1 MNQRVVTGL
10 LTAGCIALAGA
21 GYMTYKN
28 QDRTAPEI
36 KVDQSKK
43 IAYTEG
49 EDYGKLLEG
58 VTAQDDK
65 DGDLTSEVFVE
76 KVVPVSKKKAVV
88 YYGVTDKAKNV
99 GTASREVTY
108 QETEGSDAAE
118 ETAQDTAS
126 EEVSEDT
133 TQKTKKKSKKAKAKK
148 TAEDKK
154 AEETTQDAAA
164 AEQQSAESVIPVANP
179 WGFSQKPKKR
189 NNVSGYT
196 LQSFDKK
203 KNIKEVYYI
212 KKYINRIKSDLS
224 FMVDMH
230 TTTNDSYLDFYGV
243 IHKNCPNVRTLFR
256 VNSWLCDQYAKEG
269 RNVDDQYFGYRTSSC
284 TLNYYCYKVLGIP
297 SSTLELSDYHWDSK
311 KNTSKVIT
319 MGVTMWLN
327 YIIQQVNDEYKN
339 MGNDIPSDKYKKVKG

>member
-36 KVDQSKK
+36 KVDRSEK

-88 YYGVTDKAKNV
+88 YYGVTDKANNV

-108 QETEGSDAAE
+108 QAAEDSDAAE
-118 ETAQDTAS
+118 DTAQATAS
-126 EEVSEDT
+126 EEASEDT

-148 TAEDKK
+148 TAEEKK
-154 AEETTQDAAA
+154 AEETAQDAAA
-164 AEQQSAESVIPVANP
+164 AEQQSTDQQSEALQPNGTRPAMKLAEEAKTIAR
-179 WGFSQKPKKR
+179 G
-189 NNVSGYT
+189 T
-196 LQSFDKK
+196 SFNEVTDAVDDKDD
-203 KNIKEVYYI
+203 
-212 KKYINRIKSDLS
+212 RD
-224 FMVDMH
+224 
-230 TTTNDSYLDFYGV
+230 
-243 IHKNCPNVRTLFR
+243 TLFR
-256 VNSWLCDQYAKEG
+256 GLHIDGNYNVNQAGTYTFQYY
-269 RNVDDQYFGYRTSSC
+269 VQD
-284 TLNYYCYKVLGIP
+284 
-297 SSTLELSDYHWDSK
+297 SDG
-311 KNTSKVIT
+311 NTSDPIT
-319 MGVTMWLN
+319 FTLTV
-327 YIIQQVNDEYKN
+327 Q
-339 MGNDIPSDKYKKVKG
+339 

>member
-21 GYMTYKN
+21 GYMTYQN

-108 QETEGSDAAE
+108 QAAEGGDAAE
-118 ETAQDTAS
+118 ETAEDTAS
-126 EEVSEDT
+126 ENVSEDT
-133 TQKTKKKSKKAKAKK
+133 TQKTDEKSAKKTKKKSKKTKTKK

-164 AEQQSAESVIPVANP
+164 ADQQSTEQQSEVLQPNGTRPAMKLAEEAKTIARGTSFNALNEVTDAVDDKDDRDTLFRGLHIDGNY
-179 WGFSQKPKKR
+179 
-189 NNVSGYT
+189 NVNQAGTYT
-196 LQSFDKK
+196 LQ
-203 KNIKEVYYI
+203 YYVQD
-212 KKYINRIKSDLS
+212 SD
-224 FMVDMH
+224 
-230 TTTNDSYLDFYGV
+230 G
-243 IHKNCPNVRTLFR
+243 
-256 VNSWLCDQYAKEG
+256 
-269 RNVDDQYFGYRTSSC
+269 
-284 TLNYYCYKVLGIP
+284 
-297 SSTLELSDYHWDSK
+297 
-311 KNTSKVIT
+311 NTSDPIT
-319 MGVTMWLN
+319 FTLTV
-327 YIIQQVNDEYKN
+327 Q
-339 MGNDIPSDKYKKVKG
+339 

>member
-58 VTAQDDK
+58 VTAQDNK

-108 QETEGSDAAE
+108 QAAEDTDAAE
-118 ETAQDTAS
+118 ETVQDTAS
-126 EEVSEDT
+126 EDT
-133 TQKTKKKSKKAKAKK
+133 TQKTDEKSEKKTKKKSKKAKAKK
-148 TAEDKK
+148 TAEEKK
-154 AEETTQDAAA
+154 AEETAQDAAA
-164 AEQQSAESVIPVANP
+164 ADQQSADQQSGTRPAMKLAEEAKTIARGTSFNALNEVTDAVDDKDDRDTLFRGLHIDGNY
-179 WGFSQKPKKR
+179 
-189 NNVSGYT
+189 NVNQAGTYT
-196 LQSFDKK
+196 LQ
-203 KNIKEVYYI
+203 YYVQD
-212 KKYINRIKSDLS
+212 SD
-224 FMVDMH
+224 
-230 TTTNDSYLDFYGV
+230 G
-243 IHKNCPNVRTLFR
+243 
-256 VNSWLCDQYAKEG
+256 
-269 RNVDDQYFGYRTSSC
+269 
-284 TLNYYCYKVLGIP
+284 
-297 SSTLELSDYHWDSK
+297 
-311 KNTSKVIT
+311 NTSDPIT
-319 MGVTMWLN
+319 FTLTV
-327 YIIQQVNDEYKN
+327 Q
-339 MGNDIPSDKYKKVKG
+339 

>member
-36 KVDQSKK
+36 KVDQSEK

-108 QETEGSDAAE
+108 QEAEDSDAAE
-118 ETAQDTAS
+118 ETAQD
-126 EEVSEDT
+126 
-133 TQKTKKKSKKAKAKK
+133 
-148 TAEDKK
+148 
-154 AEETTQDAAA
+154 AAA
-164 AEQQSAESVIPVANP
+164 ADQQSADQQSAALQPNGTRPAMKLAEDAKTIARGTSFNALNEVTDAVDDKDDRDTLFRGLHIDGNY
-179 WGFSQKPKKR
+179 
-189 NNVSGYT
+189 NVNQAGTYT
-196 LQSFDKK
+196 LQ
-203 KNIKEVYYI
+203 YYVQD
-212 KKYINRIKSDLS
+212 SD
-224 FMVDMH
+224 
-230 TTTNDSYLDFYGV
+230 G
-243 IHKNCPNVRTLFR
+243 
-256 VNSWLCDQYAKEG
+256 
-269 RNVDDQYFGYRTSSC
+269 
-284 TLNYYCYKVLGIP
+284 
-297 SSTLELSDYHWDSK
+297 
-311 KNTSKVIT
+311 NTSDPIT
-319 MGVTMWLN
+319 FTLTV
-327 YIIQQVNDEYKN
+327 Q
-339 MGNDIPSDKYKKVKG
+339 

>member
-76 KVVPVSKKKAVV
+76 KVVPVGKKKAVV

-108 QETEGSDAAE
+108 QAAEDSDAAE
-118 ETAQDTAS
+118 ETVQDTT
-126 EEVSEDT
+126 SEDT
-133 TQKTKKKSKKAKAKK
+133 TQKTDEKSEKKTKKKSKKAKAKK
-148 TAEDKK
+148 TAEEKK
-154 AEETTQDAAA
+154 AEEIVQDAAA
-164 AEQQSAESVIPVANP
+164 ADQQSADQQSGTLQPNGTRPAMKLAGEAKTIARGTSFNALNEVTDAVDDKDDRDTLFRGLHIDGNY
-179 WGFSQKPKKR
+179 
-189 NNVSGYT
+189 NVNQAGTYT
-196 LQSFDKK
+196 LQ
-203 KNIKEVYYI
+203 YYVQD
-212 KKYINRIKSDLS
+212 SD
-224 FMVDMH
+224 
-230 TTTNDSYLDFYGV
+230 G
-243 IHKNCPNVRTLFR
+243 
-256 VNSWLCDQYAKEG
+256 
-269 RNVDDQYFGYRTSSC
+269 
-284 TLNYYCYKVLGIP
+284 
-297 SSTLELSDYHWDSK
+297 
-311 KNTSKVIT
+311 NTSDPIT
-319 MGVTMWLN
+319 FTLTV
-327 YIIQQVNDEYKN
+327 Q
-339 MGNDIPSDKYKKVKG
+339 

>member
-36 KVDQSKK
+36 KVDQSEK

-108 QETEGSDAAE
+108 QEAEDSDAAE

-126 EEVSEDT
+126 EDT
-133 TQKTKKKSKKAKAKK
+133 TQKTDEKSEKKTKKKSKKAKVVVERVETRKEKK
-148 TAEDKK
+148 T
-154 AEETTQDAAA
+154 EETAQDAAA
-164 AEQQSAESVIPVANP
+164 ADQQSADQQSAALQPNGTRPAMKLAEDAKTIARGTSFNALNEVTDAVDDKDDRDTLFRGLHIDGNY
-179 WGFSQKPKKR
+179 
-189 NNVSGYT
+189 NVNQAGTYT
-196 LQSFDKK
+196 LQ
-203 KNIKEVYYI
+203 YYVQD
-212 KKYINRIKSDLS
+212 SD
-224 FMVDMH
+224 
-230 TTTNDSYLDFYGV
+230 G
-243 IHKNCPNVRTLFR
+243 
-256 VNSWLCDQYAKEG
+256 
-269 RNVDDQYFGYRTSSC
+269 
-284 TLNYYCYKVLGIP
+284 
-297 SSTLELSDYHWDSK
+297 
-311 KNTSKVIT
+311 NTSDPIT
-319 MGVTMWLN
+319 FTLIV
-327 YIIQQVNDEYKN
+327 Q
-339 MGNDIPSDKYKKVKG
+339 

>member
-36 KVDQSKK
+36 KVDQSEK

-108 QETEGSDAAE
+108 QAAEDSDAAE
-118 ETAQDTAS
+118 DTAQDTAS
-126 EEVSEDT
+126 EDT
-133 TQKTKKKSKKAKAKK
+133 TQKTDEKSEKKTKKKSKKAKAKK
-148 TAEDKK
+148 TAEEKK
-154 AEETTQDAAA
+154 AEDTAQDAAA
-164 AEQQSAESVIPVANP
+164 AEQQSADQQSAALQPNGTRPAMKLAGEAKTIARGTSFNALNEVTDAVDDKDDRDTLFRGLHIDGNY
-179 WGFSQKPKKR
+179 
-189 NNVSGYT
+189 NVNQAGTYT
-196 LQSFDKK
+196 LQ
-203 KNIKEVYYI
+203 YYVQD
-212 KKYINRIKSDLS
+212 SD
-224 FMVDMH
+224 
-230 TTTNDSYLDFYGV
+230 G
-243 IHKNCPNVRTLFR
+243 
-256 VNSWLCDQYAKEG
+256 
-269 RNVDDQYFGYRTSSC
+269 
-284 TLNYYCYKVLGIP
+284 
-297 SSTLELSDYHWDSK
+297 
-311 KNTSKVIT
+311 NTSDPIT
-319 MGVTMWLN
+319 FTLTV
-327 YIIQQVNDEYKN
+327 Q
-339 MGNDIPSDKYKKVKG
+339 

>member
-58 VTAQDDK
+58 VTAQDEK
-65 DGDLTSEVFVE
+65 DGDLTNEVFVE

-108 QETEGSDAAE
+108 QAAE

-148 TAEDKK
+148 AAEDKK
-154 AEETTQDAAA
+154 VEETAQDAAA
-164 AEQQSAESVIPVANP
+164 TDQQSADQQSAALQPNGTRPAMKLAEEAKTIARGTSFNALNEVTDAVDDKDDRDTLFRGLHIDGNY
-179 WGFSQKPKKR
+179 
-189 NNVSGYT
+189 NVNQAGTYT
-196 LQSFDKK
+196 LQ
-203 KNIKEVYYI
+203 YYVQD
-212 KKYINRIKSDLS
+212 SD
-224 FMVDMH
+224 
-230 TTTNDSYLDFYGV
+230 G
-243 IHKNCPNVRTLFR
+243 
-256 VNSWLCDQYAKEG
+256 
-269 RNVDDQYFGYRTSSC
+269 
-284 TLNYYCYKVLGIP
+284 
-297 SSTLELSDYHWDSK
+297 
-311 KNTSKVIT
+311 NTSDPIT
-319 MGVTMWLN
+319 FTLTV
-327 YIIQQVNDEYKN
+327 Q
-339 MGNDIPSDKYKKVKG
+339 

>member
-36 KVDQSKK
+36 KVDQSEK

-108 QETEGSDAAE
+108 QAAEDSDAAE

-133 TQKTKKKSKKAKAKK
+133 TQKTKKKTKKEKNKK
-148 TAEDKK
+148 TAEEKK
-154 AEETTQDAAA
+154 AEETAQDAAA
-164 AEQQSAESVIPVANP
+164 ADQQSGTLQPNGTRPAMKLAGEAKTIARGTSFNALNEVTDAVDDKDDRDTLFRGLHIDGNY
-179 WGFSQKPKKR
+179 
-189 NNVSGYT
+189 NVNQAGTYT
-196 LQSFDKK
+196 LQ
-203 KNIKEVYYI
+203 YYVQD
-212 KKYINRIKSDLS
+212 SD
-224 FMVDMH
+224 
-230 TTTNDSYLDFYGV
+230 G
-243 IHKNCPNVRTLFR
+243 
-256 VNSWLCDQYAKEG
+256 
-269 RNVDDQYFGYRTSSC
+269 
-284 TLNYYCYKVLGIP
+284 
-297 SSTLELSDYHWDSK
+297 
-311 KNTSKVIT
+311 NTSDPIT
-319 MGVTMWLN
+319 FTLTV
-327 YIIQQVNDEYKN
+327 Q
-339 MGNDIPSDKYKKVKG
+339 

>member
-36 KVDQSKK
+36 KVDQSEK
-43 IAYTEG
+43 IVYTEG

-108 QETEGSDAAE
+108 QAAEGSNAAE
-118 ETAQDTAS
+118 ETTENTA
-126 EEVSEDT
+126 SEDT
-133 TQKTKKKSKKAKAKK
+133 TQKTKKKPKKAKTKK

-164 AEQQSAESVIPVANP
+164 AEQPNTDQQSATLQPNGTRPAMKLAEEAKTIARGTSFNALNEVTDAVDDKDDRDTLFRGLHIDGNY
-179 WGFSQKPKKR
+179 
-189 NNVSGYT
+189 NVNQAGTYT
-196 LQSFDKK
+196 LQ
-203 KNIKEVYYI
+203 YYVQD
-212 KKYINRIKSDLS
+212 SD
-224 FMVDMH
+224 
-230 TTTNDSYLDFYGV
+230 G
-243 IHKNCPNVRTLFR
+243 
-256 VNSWLCDQYAKEG
+256 
-269 RNVDDQYFGYRTSSC
+269 
-284 TLNYYCYKVLGIP
+284 
-297 SSTLELSDYHWDSK
+297 
-311 KNTSKVIT
+311 NTSDPIT
-319 MGVTMWLN
+319 FTLTV
-327 YIIQQVNDEYKN
+327 Q
-339 MGNDIPSDKYKKVKG
+339 

>member
-36 KVDQSKK
+36 KVDQSEK

-76 KVVPVSKKKAVV
+76 KVVPVSKKKAAV

-108 QETEGSDAAE
+108 QAAEDSDAAE

-126 EEVSEDT
+126 EDT
-133 TQKTKKKSKKAKAKK
+133 TQKTDEKSEKKTKKKSKKAKAKK
-148 TAEDKK
+148 TAEEKK
-154 AEETTQDAAA
+154 AEETAQDAAA
-164 AEQQSAESVIPVANP
+164 ADQQSEALQPNGTRPAMKLAEEAKTIARGTSFNALNDVTDAVDDKDDRDTLFRGLHIDGNY
-179 WGFSQKPKKR
+179 
-189 NNVSGYT
+189 NVNQAGTYT
-196 LQSFDKK
+196 LQ
-203 KNIKEVYYI
+203 YYVQD
-212 KKYINRIKSDLS
+212 SD
-224 FMVDMH
+224 
-230 TTTNDSYLDFYGV
+230 G
-243 IHKNCPNVRTLFR
+243 
-256 VNSWLCDQYAKEG
+256 
-269 RNVDDQYFGYRTSSC
+269 
-284 TLNYYCYKVLGIP
+284 
-297 SSTLELSDYHWDSK
+297 
-311 KNTSKVIT
+311 NTSDPIT
-319 MGVTMWLN
+319 FTLTV
-327 YIIQQVNDEYKN
+327 Q
-339 MGNDIPSDKYKKVKG
+339 

>member
-36 KVDQSKK
+36 KVDRSEK

-88 YYGVTDKAKNV
+88 YYGVTDKANNV

-108 QETEGSDAAE
+108 QAAEDSDAAE
-118 ETAQDTAS
+118 DTAQATAS
-126 EEVSEDT
+126 EEASEDT

-148 TAEDKK
+148 TAEEKK
-154 AEETTQDAAA
+154 AEETAQDAAA
-164 AEQQSAESVIPVANP
+164 AEQQSTDQQSEALQPNGTRPAMKLAEEAKTIARGTSFNALNEVTDAVDDKDTLFRGLHIDGNY
-179 WGFSQKPKKR
+179 
-189 NNVSGYT
+189 NVNQAGTYT
-196 LQSFDKK
+196 LQ
-203 KNIKEVYYI
+203 YYVQD
-212 KKYINRIKSDLS
+212 SD
-224 FMVDMH
+224 
-230 TTTNDSYLDFYGV
+230 G
-243 IHKNCPNVRTLFR
+243 
-256 VNSWLCDQYAKEG
+256 
-269 RNVDDQYFGYRTSSC
+269 
-284 TLNYYCYKVLGIP
+284 
-297 SSTLELSDYHWDSK
+297 
-311 KNTSKVIT
+311 NTSDPIT
-319 MGVTMWLN
+319 FTLTV
-327 YIIQQVNDEYKN
+327 Q
-339 MGNDIPSDKYKKVKG
+339 

>member
-108 QETEGSDAAE
+108 QEAEGSDAVE
-118 ETAQDTAS
+118 ETAQDAG
-126 EEVSEDT
+126 
-133 TQKTKKKSKKAKAKK
+133 
-148 TAEDKK
+148 
-154 AEETTQDAAA
+154 AADEQSA
-164 AEQQSAESVIPVANP
+164 DQQSAALQPNGTRPAMKLAGEAKTIARGTSFNALNEVTDAVDDKDDRDTLFRGLHIDGNY
-179 WGFSQKPKKR
+179 
-189 NNVSGYT
+189 NVNQAGTYT
-196 LQSFDKK
+196 LQ
-203 KNIKEVYYI
+203 YYVQD
-212 KKYINRIKSDLS
+212 SD
-224 FMVDMH
+224 
-230 TTTNDSYLDFYGV
+230 G
-243 IHKNCPNVRTLFR
+243 
-256 VNSWLCDQYAKEG
+256 
-269 RNVDDQYFGYRTSSC
+269 
-284 TLNYYCYKVLGIP
+284 
-297 SSTLELSDYHWDSK
+297 
-311 KNTSKVIT
+311 NTSDPIT
-319 MGVTMWLN
+319 FTLTV
-327 YIIQQVNDEYKN
+327 Q
-339 MGNDIPSDKYKKVKG
+339 

>member
-58 VTAQDDK
+58 VTAQDEK

-108 QETEGSDAAE
+108 QAAESNDAAE

-126 EEVSEDT
+126 EETSEDT

-148 TAEDKK
+148 TTEEKK
-154 AEETTQDAAA
+154 VEETAQDAATA
-164 AEQQSAESVIPVANP
+164 DQQSGV
-179 WGFSQKPKKR
+179 
-189 NNVSGYT
+189 
-196 LQSFDKK
+196 LQPNGTRPAMKLAGEAKTIARGTSFNALNEVTDAVDDKDD
-203 KNIKEVYYI
+203 
-212 KKYINRIKSDLS
+212 RD
-224 FMVDMH
+224 
-230 TTTNDSYLDFYGV
+230 
-243 IHKNCPNVRTLFR
+243 TLF
-256 VNSWLCDQYAKEG
+256 G
-269 RNVDDQYFGYRTSSC
+269 
-284 TLNYYCYKVLGIP
+284 VLP
-297 SSTLELSDYHWDSK
+297 
-311 KNTSKVIT
+311 
-319 MGVTMWLN
+319 
-327 YIIQQVNDEYKN
+327 
-339 MGNDIPSDKYKKVKG
+339 VK

>member
-58 VTAQDDK
+58 VTAQDEK
-65 DGDLTSEVFVE
+65 DGDMTSEVFVE

-108 QETEGSDAAE
+108 QAAE

-148 TAEDKK
+148 AAEDKK
-154 AEETTQDAAA
+154 VEETAQDAAA
-164 AEQQSAESVIPVANP
+164 TDQQSADQQSAALQPNGTRPAMKLAEEAKTIARGTSFNALNEVTDAVDDKDDRDTLFRGLHIDGNY
-179 WGFSQKPKKR
+179 
-189 NNVSGYT
+189 NVNQAGTYT
-196 LQSFDKK
+196 LQ
-203 KNIKEVYYI
+203 YYVQD
-212 KKYINRIKSDLS
+212 SD
-224 FMVDMH
+224 
-230 TTTNDSYLDFYGV
+230 G
-243 IHKNCPNVRTLFR
+243 
-256 VNSWLCDQYAKEG
+256 
-269 RNVDDQYFGYRTSSC
+269 
-284 TLNYYCYKVLGIP
+284 
-297 SSTLELSDYHWDSK
+297 
-311 KNTSKVIT
+311 NTSDPIT
-319 MGVTMWLN
+319 FTLTV
-327 YIIQQVNDEYKN
+327 Q
-339 MGNDIPSDKYKKVKG
+339 

>member
-58 VTAQDDK
+58 VTAQDNK

-108 QETEGSDAAE
+108 QAAEDTDAAE
-118 ETAQDTAS
+118 ETVQDTAS
-126 EEVSEDT
+126 EDT
-133 TQKTKKKSKKAKAKK
+133 TQKTDEKSEKKTKKKSKKAKAKK
-148 TAEDKK
+148 TAEEKK
-154 AEETTQDAAA
+154 AEETAQDAAA
-164 AEQQSAESVIPVANP
+164 ADQQSADQQSGVLQPNGTRPAMKLAEEAKTIARGTSFNALNVFLGECQKYVI
-179 WGFSQKPKKR
+179 
-189 NNVSGYT
+189 
-196 LQSFDKK
+196 
-203 KNIKEVYYI
+203 
-212 KKYINRIKSDLS
+212 
-224 FMVDMH
+224 
-230 TTTNDSYLDFYGV
+230 
-243 IHKNCPNVRTLFR
+243 CP
-256 VNSWLCDQYAKEG
+256 
-269 RNVDDQYFGYRTSSC
+269 
-284 TLNYYCYKVLGIP
+284 GIVP
-297 SSTLELSDYHWDSK
+297 RAE
-311 KNTSKVIT
+311 
-319 MGVTMWLN
+319 MA
-327 YIIQQVNDEYKN
+327 Q
-339 MGNDIPSDKYKKVKG
+339 KVKEDYRKLTPDITYLYSDGTKVFDE

>member
-36 KVDQSKK
+36 QVDQSKK

-49 EDYGKLLEG
+49 EDYEKLLEG

-99 GTASREVTY
+99 GTASREVTH
-108 QETEGSDAAE
+108 QAAEGSNAAE
-118 ETAQDTAS
+118 ETTENTA
-126 EEVSEDT
+126 SEDT
-133 TQKTKKKSKKAKAKK
+133 TQKTKKKSKKAKTKK

-164 AEQQSAESVIPVANP
+164 AEQPNTDQQSATLQPNGTRPAMKLAEEAKTIARGTSFNALNEVTDAVDDKDDRDTLFRGLHIDGNY
-179 WGFSQKPKKR
+179 
-189 NNVSGYT
+189 NVNQAGTYT
-196 LQSFDKK
+196 LQ
-203 KNIKEVYYI
+203 YYVQD
-212 KKYINRIKSDLS
+212 SD
-224 FMVDMH
+224 
-230 TTTNDSYLDFYGV
+230 G
-243 IHKNCPNVRTLFR
+243 
-256 VNSWLCDQYAKEG
+256 
-269 RNVDDQYFGYRTSSC
+269 
-284 TLNYYCYKVLGIP
+284 
-297 SSTLELSDYHWDSK
+297 
-311 KNTSKVIT
+311 NTSDPIT
-319 MGVTMWLN
+319 FTLTV
-327 YIIQQVNDEYKN
+327 Q
-339 MGNDIPSDKYKKVKG
+339 

>member
-36 KVDQSKK
+36 KVDQSEK

-108 QETEGSDAAE
+108 QAAEDSDAAE
-118 ETAQDTAS
+118 ETAP
-126 EEVSEDT
+126 
-133 TQKTKKKSKKAKAKK
+133 
-148 TAEDKK
+148 
-154 AEETTQDAAA
+154 DAAA
-164 AEQQSAESVIPVANP
+164 ADEQSADQQSAALQPNGTRPAMKLAEEAKTIARGTSFNALNEVTDAVDDKDDRDTLFRGLHIDGNY
-179 WGFSQKPKKR
+179 
-189 NNVSGYT
+189 NVNQAGTYT
-196 LQSFDKK
+196 LQ
-203 KNIKEVYYI
+203 YYVQD
-212 KKYINRIKSDLS
+212 SDGNS
-224 FMVDMH
+224 SDPITF
-230 TTTNDSYLDFYGV
+230 
-243 IHKNCPNVRTLFR
+243 TLT
-256 VNSWLCDQYAKEG
+256 VQ
-269 RNVDDQYFGYRTSSC
+269 
-284 TLNYYCYKVLGIP
+284 
-297 SSTLELSDYHWDSK
+297 
-311 KNTSKVIT
+311 
-319 MGVTMWLN
+319 
-327 YIIQQVNDEYKN
+327 
-339 MGNDIPSDKYKKVKG
+339 

>member
-49 EDYGKLLEG
+49 EDYEKLLEG

-108 QETEGSDAAE
+108 QAAE
-118 ETAQDTAS
+118 DTAQDTAS

-133 TQKTKKKSKKAKAKK
+133 TQKTDEKSAKKTKKKSKKAKIKK
-148 TAEDKK
+148 TAEEKK
-154 AEETTQDAAA
+154 AEETTQDAVA
-164 AEQQSAESVIPVANP
+164 AEQQSADQQSAALQPNGTRPAMKLAEEAKTIARGTSFNALNEVTDAVDDKDDRDTLFRGLHIDGNY
-179 WGFSQKPKKR
+179 
-189 NNVSGYT
+189 NVNQAGTYT
-196 LQSFDKK
+196 LQ
-203 KNIKEVYYI
+203 YYVQD
-212 KKYINRIKSDLS
+212 SD
-224 FMVDMH
+224 
-230 TTTNDSYLDFYGV
+230 G
-243 IHKNCPNVRTLFR
+243 
-256 VNSWLCDQYAKEG
+256 
-269 RNVDDQYFGYRTSSC
+269 
-284 TLNYYCYKVLGIP
+284 
-297 SSTLELSDYHWDSK
+297 
-311 KNTSKVIT
+311 NTSDPIT
-319 MGVTMWLN
+319 FTLTV
-327 YIIQQVNDEYKN
+327 Q
-339 MGNDIPSDKYKKVKG
+339 

>member
-108 QETEGSDAAE
+108 QAAEGSNAAE
-118 ETAQDTAS
+118 ETTENTA
-126 EEVSEDT
+126 SEDT
-133 TQKTKKKSKKAKAKK
+133 TQKTKKKPKKAKTKK

-164 AEQQSAESVIPVANP
+164 AEQPNTDQQSATLQPNGTRPAMKLAEEAKTIARGTSFNALNEVTDAVDDKDDRDTLFRGLHIDGNY
-179 WGFSQKPKKR
+179 
-189 NNVSGYT
+189 NVNQAGTYT
-196 LQSFDKK
+196 LQ
-203 KNIKEVYYI
+203 YYVQD
-212 KKYINRIKSDLS
+212 SD
-224 FMVDMH
+224 
-230 TTTNDSYLDFYGV
+230 G
-243 IHKNCPNVRTLFR
+243 
-256 VNSWLCDQYAKEG
+256 
-269 RNVDDQYFGYRTSSC
+269 
-284 TLNYYCYKVLGIP
+284 
-297 SSTLELSDYHWDSK
+297 
-311 KNTSKVIT
+311 NTSDPIT
-319 MGVTMWLN
+319 FTLTV
-327 YIIQQVNDEYKN
+327 Q
-339 MGNDIPSDKYKKVKG
+339 

>member
-28 QDRTAPEI
+28 QDRTAPKI
-36 KVDQSKK
+36 KVDQSEK

-99 GTASREVTY
+99 GTASREVNY
-108 QETEGSDAAE
+108 QAAEGSDAAE
-118 ETAQDTAS
+118 DTARDTAS
-126 EEVSEDT
+126 EDASEDT
-133 TQKTKKKSKKAKAKK
+133 TQKTDEKSAKKTKKKSKKAKTKK

-164 AEQQSAESVIPVANP
+164 EQQSTEQQSEALQPNGTRPAMKLAEEAKTIARGTSFNALNEVTDAVDDKDDRDTLFRGLHIDGNY
-179 WGFSQKPKKR
+179 
-189 NNVSGYT
+189 NVNQAGTYT
-196 LQSFDKK
+196 LQ
-203 KNIKEVYYI
+203 YYVQD
-212 KKYINRIKSDLS
+212 SD
-224 FMVDMH
+224 
-230 TTTNDSYLDFYGV
+230 G
-243 IHKNCPNVRTLFR
+243 
-256 VNSWLCDQYAKEG
+256 
-269 RNVDDQYFGYRTSSC
+269 
-284 TLNYYCYKVLGIP
+284 
-297 SSTLELSDYHWDSK
+297 
-311 KNTSKVIT
+311 NTSDPIT
-319 MGVTMWLN
+319 FTLTV
-327 YIIQQVNDEYKN
+327 Q
-339 MGNDIPSDKYKKVKG
+339 

>member
-58 VTAQDDK
+58 VTAQDNK

-108 QETEGSDAAE
+108 QAAE

-133 TQKTKKKSKKAKAKK
+133 TQKTKKKTKKAKTKK
-148 TAEDKK
+148 TAEKKK
-154 AEETTQDAAA
+154 AEETAQDAAT
-164 AEQQSAESVIPVANP
+164 AEQQSTDQQSEALQPNGTRPAMKLAEEAKTIARGTSFNALNEVTDAVDDKDDRDTLFRGLHIDGNY
-179 WGFSQKPKKR
+179 
-189 NNVSGYT
+189 NVNQAGTYT
-196 LQSFDKK
+196 LQ
-203 KNIKEVYYI
+203 YYVQD
-212 KKYINRIKSDLS
+212 SD
-224 FMVDMH
+224 
-230 TTTNDSYLDFYGV
+230 G
-243 IHKNCPNVRTLFR
+243 
-256 VNSWLCDQYAKEG
+256 
-269 RNVDDQYFGYRTSSC
+269 
-284 TLNYYCYKVLGIP
+284 
-297 SSTLELSDYHWDSK
+297 
-311 KNTSKVIT
+311 NTSDPIT
-319 MGVTMWLN
+319 FTLTV
-327 YIIQQVNDEYKN
+327 Q
-339 MGNDIPSDKYKKVKG
+339 

>member
-99 GTASREVTY
+99 GTASREVNY
-108 QETEGSDAAE
+108 QAAEGSDAAE
-118 ETAQDTAS
+118 DTARDTAS
-126 EEVSEDT
+126 EDASEDT
-133 TQKTKKKSKKAKAKK
+133 TQKTDEKSAKKTKKKSKKAKTKK

-164 AEQQSAESVIPVANP
+164 EQQSTEQQSEALQPNGTRPAMKLAEEAKTIARGTSFNALNEVTDAVDDKDDRDTLFRGLHIDGNY
-179 WGFSQKPKKR
+179 
-189 NNVSGYT
+189 NVNQAGTYT
-196 LQSFDKK
+196 LQ
-203 KNIKEVYYI
+203 YYVQD
-212 KKYINRIKSDLS
+212 SD
-224 FMVDMH
+224 
-230 TTTNDSYLDFYGV
+230 G
-243 IHKNCPNVRTLFR
+243 
-256 VNSWLCDQYAKEG
+256 
-269 RNVDDQYFGYRTSSC
+269 
-284 TLNYYCYKVLGIP
+284 
-297 SSTLELSDYHWDSK
+297 
-311 KNTSKVIT
+311 NTSDPIT
-319 MGVTMWLN
+319 FTLTV
-327 YIIQQVNDEYKN
+327 Q
-339 MGNDIPSDKYKKVKG
+339 